1 MLKILC
7 LGNNTVDTDS
17 AAQTVADSLSMT
29 NYGLITSVE
38 STIKD
43 HGVYHTSICDMS
55 KTDILELAKQ
65 FDKIVLVDQPVESYD
80 CEDSFYN
87 TKHIL
92 TLANLRLKKD
102 TEIINAETARRN
114 INRI

>member
-7 LGNNTVDTDS
+7 LGNNTVETDNAS
-17 AAQTVADSLSMT
+17 QTLANSLSLT
-29 NYGLITSVE
+29 NYGLITDLA

-65 FDKIVLVDQPVESYD
+65 FDKIVLIDQPVESYD
-80 CEDSFYN
+80 CEESFYN

-92 TLANLRLKKD
+92 TLAKLRLKKD
-102 TEIINAETARRN
+102 TETINAEKA
-114 INRI
+114 